1 MNDTR
6 NDIRSVQGKIYQGT
20 DKEDDRE
27 RCRMSNILE
36 NVFHLFATSTK
47 LSSNLPYTVLNEQLT
62 IVPRNVADCFLR
74 RVVNVTLIPLLEYG
88 ILIFEFGKVPRK
100 QEMCLVISKI
110 VLQNNWR
117 ISRKTSQIAN
127 CSSFSKSPI
136 LRLVIIL
143 FFYFKEF
150 YFSFRIYVINKN
162 FITLLPDQKMY
173 SDIFRNANRLDR
185 N

>member
-1 MNDTR
+1 MNDSR

-47 LSSNLPYTVLNEQLT
+47 LSSNLPYTVLDEQLT

-74 RVVNVTLIPLLEYG
+74 RVVNVILIPLLEYG
-88 ILIFEFGKVPRK
+88 ILIFEFVKVPRNQK
-100 QEMCLVISKI
+100 MCLVISKI
-110 VLQNNWR
+110 VVLQNNWR
-117 ISRKTSQIAN
+117 ISRKTNQIAN

-143 FFYFKEF
+143 FF
-150 YFSFRIYVINKN
+150 ILKN
-162 FITLLPDQKMY
+162 FIFLFV
-173 SDIFRNANRLDR
+173 SA
-185 N
+185 